1 MSIKISVIIPVF
13 NREKYIARCLRSLL
27 NQSMDRKDYEL
38 IVINDGSKDKTK
50 EVLDMFK
57 DENEVPKKSP
67 IGSKDK
73 EQIKIKISELVDQK
87 NNIQAEIEKLLRK

>member
-27 NQSMDRKDYEL
+27 NQSMTRKDYEL

-50 EVLDMFK
+50 EVILW
-57 DENEVPKKSP
+57 ET
-67 IGSKDK
+67 
-73 EQIKIKISELVDQK
+73 
-87 NNIQAEIEKLLRK
+87 A